1 MPILHRPTFLRS
13 LNSGLHL
20 REPAFGMTVLLVC
33 AIGSRFTSDIR
44 VLLDDDISD
53 LSSGWKYF
61 TQVPVFRNGL
71 FLRSTLYDLQCYTV
85 SCFVFWI
92 ELFWLAFCKLSIV
105 YLLGTS
111 TAHVAWPL
119 LGLGIRFAQEKGVHR
134 RKGQQRRTVEDE
146 SAKLVFWS
154 VDILFSAPSLTLCQ
168 VFNLYRSL
176 DEFFP
181 RSTLLNARR
190 RVSV

>member
-1 MPILHRPTFLRS
+1 MPVLHRPTFLRS

-85 SCFVFWI
+85 RCLPSGLNSFNM
-92 ELFWLAFCKLSIV
+92 LLQLSII

-134 RKGQQRRTVEDE
+134 RKGHQKRTVEDE

-154 VDILFSAPSLTLCQ
+154 VACLIFDSLW
-168 VFNLYRSL
+168 
-176 DEFFP
+176 
-181 RSTLLNARR
+181 LLNSTSGVWCALI
-190 RVSV
+190 VG

>member
-1 MPILHRPTFLRS
+1 MTISAACLLDGNISPRFRSSEMDSSCDLRS
-13 LNSGLHL
+13 MIYNVIQCVVLHFGLNS
-20 REPAFGMTVLLVC
+20 FDLLS
-33 AIGSRFTSDIR
+33 A
-44 VLLDDDISD
+44 
-53 LSSGWKYF
+53 
-61 TQVPVFRNGL
+61 
-71 FLRSTLYDLQCYTV
+71 
-85 SCFVFWI
+85 
-92 ELFWLAFCKLSIV
+92 KLSIV

-154 VDILFSAPSLTLCQ
+154 VDILFSAPSLTLHQ